1 VLAIVLIGVGGVS
14 VGLCWLFATAAAFR
28 VGPGAAP
35 GRDYHDRMGAA
46 GGGSDADESFAV
58 LANDLLGRPE
68 VTEGTGFGS
77 NPGLRVHRKI
87 FAMLV
92 RGQLVVKLPASR
104 CAQLRDDGDASAFDA
119 GKGRPMR
126 EWIAVSDDSVA
137 RWPDLAVEALG
148 YVRSTVARRGASVGS
163 AGGELQRGDE

>member
-1 VLAIVLIGVGGVS
+1 MRHMPPVSCTESAVANHYRLDIATHHKPRRHYDDPVG
-14 VGLCWLFATAAAFR
+14 AAAR
-28 VGPGAAP
+28 ETG
-35 GRDYHDRMGAA
+35 
-46 GGGSDADESFAV
+46 ADESFAV
-58 LANDLLGRPE
+58 LADDLLADPD

-104 CAQLRDDGDASAFDA
+104 CAQLRDDGDATAFDA

-126 EWIAVSDDSVA
+126 EWIVLNVDSVA
-137 RWPDLAVEALG
+137 RWPELATEALG
-148 YVRSTVARRGASVGS
+148 YVRSTAAR
-163 AGGELQRGDE
+163 

>member
-1 VLAIVLIGVGGVS
+1 MAMAL
-14 VGLCWLFATAAAFR
+14 R
-28 VGPGAAP
+28 VGPGAAAW
-35 GRDYHDRMGAA
+35 RDYDDQMAA
-46 GGGSDADESFAV
+46 GGGSDAEQSFAV
-58 LANDLLGRPE
+58 LADDLLADPD

-104 CAQLRDDGDASAFDA
+104 CAQLRDDGDGSAFDA

-126 EWIAVSDDSVA
+126 EWIAVTEDAVA
-137 RWPDLAVEALG
+137 RWPDLAAEALT
-148 YVRSTVARRGASVGS
+148 YVRSTAAR
-163 AGGELQRGDE
+163 

>member
-1 VLAIVLIGVGGVS
+1 MGAVGG
-14 VGLCWLFATAAAFR
+14 GF
-28 VGPGAAP
+28 
-35 GRDYHDRMGAA
+35 
-46 GGGSDADESFAV
+46 DADESFAA
-58 LANDLLGRPE
+58 LAGDLLAHYPE

-77 NPGLRVHRKI
+77 NPGLRVQGKI

-92 RGQLVVKLPASR
+92 RRQLVVKLPASR

-148 YVRSTVARRGASVGS
+148 YVRSTVARRGASVDAP
-163 AGGELQRGDE
+163 AGGEIQRGDE

>member
-1 VLAIVLIGVGGVS
+1 M
-14 VGLCWLFATAAAFR
+14 AAAFR
-28 VGPGAAP
+28 VGPGDAP
-35 GRDYHDRMGAA
+35 RRDYHDQMGAA

-58 LANDLLGRPE
+58 LANDLLAHHPE

-87 FAMLV
+87 FAMLL
-92 RGQLVVKLPASR
+92 RGQLVVKLPVSR
-104 CAQLRDDGDASAFDA
+104 CAQLRDDGDAAAFDA

-126 EWIAVSDDSVA
+126 EWIAVSDDSMA

-163 AGGELQRGDE
+163 TGGEIQRGGE

>member
-1 VLAIVLIGVGGVS
+1 M
-14 VGLCWLFATAAAFR
+14 AAAFR

-35 GRDYHDRMGAA
+35 RRDYHDRMGAA
-46 GGGSDADESFAV
+46 GGGFDADESFAA
-58 LANDLLGRPE
+58 LANDLLAHHPE

-126 EWIAVSDDSVA
+126 EWAAVRDDPGA
-137 RWPDLAVEALG
+137 DWPALAAEA
-148 YVRSTVARRGASVGS
+148 YDFVGS
-163 AGGELQRGDE
+163 VR